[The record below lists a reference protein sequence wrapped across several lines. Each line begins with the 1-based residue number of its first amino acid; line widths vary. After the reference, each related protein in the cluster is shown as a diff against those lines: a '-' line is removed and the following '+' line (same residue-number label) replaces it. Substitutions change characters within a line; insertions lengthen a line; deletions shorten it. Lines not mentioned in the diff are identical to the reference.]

1 MLPNFV
7 TSDIFW
13 KNMIVNRSKYIDQ
26 LVRSKGNG
34 LIKIVTGLRRS
45 GKSFLLKKLFR
56 QHLLDEGVAEDHIII
71 IDMESRK
78 NKNFKDPDFLLD
90 WVEKE
95 MKDDST
101 YYIIIDEVQEVNDFV
116 EVLSTLSVTEGADV
130 YVTGSN
136 SRFLSSD
143 VVTEFRGRGD
153 EIHVWPLS
161 FAEFMSVY
169 ESSKEEGWAE
179 YLMFGGLPQ
188 LLTQVGDDKKADF
201 LRRLYR
207 TVYLRD
213 IYERNPIEMKAEF
226 EELSKTV
233 ASSIGAPVNA
243 QNIANTF
250 KSVSKV
256 QDLSVKTISTYLGYM
271 QDSFLIEKSERYDI
285 KGRKYIG
292 ALYKYYYQD
301 IGLRNAILSFR
312 QNETTHIMEN
322 VIYNEMRMRGWLVDV
337 GNIFHRVRNEAG
349 KQQRVT
355 LEVDFVCNKGSER
368 IYIQSAYK
376 MPDVEKMEQEKRS
389 LKLVD
394 DSFRKIIVV
403 GEHTKSWSDEKGIQI
418 VSIYD
423 FLLNPSFTN

>member
-1 MLPNFV
+1 MFSNFV
-7 TSDIFW
+7 TSDNFW
-13 KNMIVNRSKYIDQ
+13 KYMIVNRSKYIDQ
-26 LVRSKGNG
+26 LIRSKGNG

-56 QHLLDEGVAEDHIII
+56 QHLLDEGVAEDHIMI

-116 EVLSTLSVTEGADV
+116 EVLSTLSVTEGTDV

-143 VVTEFRGRGD
+143 VVTEFRDRGD

-169 ESSKEEGWAE
+169 GSSKEEGWAE

-213 IYERNPIEMKAEF
+213 IYERNSIEMKAEF

-337 GNIFHRVRNEAG
+337 GNIFHRFRNEAG

-403 GEHTKSWSDEKGIQI
+403 GEHTKTWSDENGIQI
-418 VSIYD
+418 VSIYE
-423 FLLNPSFTN
+423 FLLNPSLTE

>member
-95 MKDDST
+95 MKDDSI

-116 EVLSTLSVTEGADV
+116 EVLSTLSVTEGTDV

-169 ESSKEEGWAE
+169 ESTKEEGWAE

-213 IYERNPIEMKAEF
+213 IYERNSIEMKAEF

-337 GNIFHRVRNEAG
+337 GNIFHRVRNETG